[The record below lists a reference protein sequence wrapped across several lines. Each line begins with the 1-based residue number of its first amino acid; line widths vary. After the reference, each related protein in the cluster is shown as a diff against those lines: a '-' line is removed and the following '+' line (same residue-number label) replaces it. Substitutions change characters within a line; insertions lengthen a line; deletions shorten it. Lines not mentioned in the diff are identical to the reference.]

1 MSKMQLVPFINF
13 QGRARDAMQFYQHV
27 LGGTLEL
34 HTANE
39 KGERRPAG
47 TGDRV
52 TDGQL
57 DADGL
62 RIVATDGHPS
72 YPATVGD
79 HMALSLSGTDKARLT
94 KIFSNLAEGGKV
106 QMPLTKL
113 AWGAEV
119 GWLKDKFGVSWTV
132 SIDGTPSF

>member
-1 MSKMQLVPFINF
+1 MGKMQLVPFINF

-79 HMALSLSGTDKARLT
+79 HMALSLSGTDKARLS
-94 KIFSNLAEGGKV
+94 KILSSLADHCK
-106 QMPLTKL
+106 QHTPLSQ
-113 AWGAEV
+113 A
-119 GWLKDKFGVSWTV
+119 
-132 SIDGTPSF
+132 

>member
-1 MSKMQLVPFINF
+1 V
-13 QGRARDAMQFYQHV
+13 
-27 LGGTLEL
+27 
-34 HTANE
+34 
-39 KGERRPAG
+39 
-47 TGDRV
+47 
-52 TDGQL
+52 QL